1 MSDNESTSNTPDN
14 SAEDSESDAFNSA
27 SESLQMYSVRKRK
40 TAGSRTASQSE
51 FKRSKSL
58 YNDDYRAMFNSTVNE
73 LTRKQSSM
81 TDHRLQQSQIGVT
94 LWSSE
99 EKAAFFHAL
108 ARKGRHD
115 IRGIATDV
123 GTKNESEVYVYSDM
137 LQKAT
142 VEQQTYCTRKSLLDT
157 SSLEAALEVQ
167 ESCCAALDL
176 AADALSALQ
185 QNEEEKDAKKK
196 HKDLALLTPR
206 IARWIEHRMA
216 VPEGGKKEIIE
227 QIPAA
232 TILNLV
238 NFLALSKRFFMNSV
252 VAEDNW
258 RSYTGRRTKSPSI
271 MYTAFS
277 DFHTLLISVT
287 QRLVQSTLFFARS
300 RLRAMSG
307 SRPRLHVRQ
316 RDVIAAINVL
326 GMKIDA
332 KMFWARA
339 ARKCKLRVYDRV
351 RHRQV
356 FGKRYSYTALE
367 KILSPSMFSNDSD
380 ADSPGMSKHSSTS
393 GSGKGP
399 SQRDLS
405 VSALDDSISLDSMS
419 VDGGRS
425 NALSND
431 ENLSGNPLHFITDV
445 DNEHE
450 GHEELQDAYAEALDQ
465 QASCNE
471 ERRLW
476 EMLGKD
482 PAEKKEPANVKLPKD
497 PFPTRKT
504 EDELLDWS
512 KLIDYA
518 DDWEKLETPVFESSF
533 ASDPGFTEDVDLASG
548 LISSGP
554 SSESLVYDVI
564 SEADHKFAFN
574 EDANSEGATKSRDA
588 YASSSYDTKHGAKTD
603 DSGAN

>member
-1 MSDNESTSNTPDN
+1 MSDHESTSNTPDN
-14 SAEDSESDAFNSA
+14 SAEDSELDAFNSA
-27 SESLQMYSVRKRK
+27 SESSQMYSVRKRK
-40 TAGSRTASQSE
+40 TAGSRTASQSK

-58 YNDDYRAMFNSTVNE
+58 YNDDYRAMFNNTVNE

-185 QNEEEKDAKKK
+185 QSEEEKDAKKK

-216 VPEGGKKEIIE
+216 VPEGGEKEVVE

-277 DFHTLLISVT
+277 YFHTLLISVT

-332 KMFWARA
+332 KIFWARA

-380 ADSPGMSKHSSTS
+380 ADSPGMSKHSSAS

-405 VSALDDSISLDSMS
+405 VSALDDSISSDSRS

-425 NALSND
+425 IALSND

-450 GHEELQDAYAEALDQ
+450 GHEELQDAYTEALDQ

-482 PAEKKEPANVKLPKD
+482 PAEKMEPANVKLPKG

-518 DDWEKLETPVFESSF
+518 DDWEKHETPVFESSF

-564 SEADHKFAFN
+564 SEADHKFVFN
-574 EDANSEGATKSRDA
+574 EDADSEGATKSRDA
-588 YASSSYDTKHGAKTD
+588 YASSSYDNKHGAKTD